1 MTDNWEKGQLG
12 LVSGWRCQAPRG
24 RGERA
29 PRRRSGKRLGGMS
42 PAGQR
47 PQTKAFSRGHG
58 PGSDPFSSEPLG
70 FHVCVRGSGH
80 LQQVSWA
87 EPG

>member
-1 MTDNWEKGQLG
+1 MTDSWEEGQLG

-24 RGERA
+24 GGERA
-29 PRRRSGKRLGGMS
+29 PRRRSGKRLGGVS

-47 PQTKAFSRGHG
+47 PQTRAFSRGRG

-70 FHVCVRGSGH
+70 FHVCDDGPGH